1 MRMWMVNPK
10 IMCRNHLLGEYLEC
24 HMFLG
29 SIKKKQNLKG
39 YLENNLLEP
48 RSLEKRHKALVKEM
62 ERRGF
67 NHKSP
72 LDVRPNDLNSLDNIK
87 IDSDSSLKELLRRC
101 KKCGSIQ

>member
-1 MRMWMVNPK
+1 MVDPK
-10 IMCRNHLLGEYLEC
+10 IMCRNHLLGEHLEC

-29 SIKKKQNLKG
+29 SLKKEQNLKG
-39 YLENNLLEP
+39 YLENNLFEP
-48 RSLEKRHKALVKEM
+48 RSLEKIHVELVKEM

-72 LDVRPNDLNSLDNIK
+72 LVVKNDINSLDNIK

-101 KKCGSIQ
+101 KKCGSVQ